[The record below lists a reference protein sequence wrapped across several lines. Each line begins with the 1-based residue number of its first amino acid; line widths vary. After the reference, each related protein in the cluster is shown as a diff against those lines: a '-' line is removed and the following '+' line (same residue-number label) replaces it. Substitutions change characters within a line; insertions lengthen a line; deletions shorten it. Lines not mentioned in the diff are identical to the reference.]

1 MIIILL
7 VHFLFFWLHND
18 LFWKSHRFHIIFHSK
33 RSLERWSNTYPYM
46 YNQKS
51 FFMWSNRFK
60 NGSYASTTVFPKL
73 RNITLYLAQNF
84 RNFIYIG
91 SVNYLGCPRFC
102 QKFKIQKVTSLR
114 FWIGSNDFQ
123 KVQKLQNLC
132 ML

>member
-1 MIIILL
+1 MCKDLWNHLKSKPEWMLFQILYSLFRMLHIVYWMIIILL

-73 RNITLYLAQNF
+73 RPYFSTNPTFEIPLKNPTSQN
-84 RNFIYIG
+84 
-91 SVNYLGCPRFC
+91 P
-102 QKFKIQKVTSLR
+102 T
-114 FWIGSNDFQ
+114 
-123 KVQKLQNLC
+123 
-132 ML
+132 